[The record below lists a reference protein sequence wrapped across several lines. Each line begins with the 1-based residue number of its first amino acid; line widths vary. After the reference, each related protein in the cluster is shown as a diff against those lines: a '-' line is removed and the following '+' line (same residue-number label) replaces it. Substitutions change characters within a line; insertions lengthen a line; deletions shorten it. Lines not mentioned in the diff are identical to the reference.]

1 MGKIVVKIVD
11 AIGGQSAAGG
21 LADFEMLRL
30 YKDDVV
36 RLGTDIL
43 ESQVS
48 GGVLPLT
55 QAEYDAIVA

>member
-1 MGKIVVKIVD
+1 MGKIVVKIVAD
-11 AIGGQSAAGG
+11 GTNVSGG
-21 LADFEMLRL
+21 LVDFEMLRL
-30 YKDDVV
+30 YKADVV
-36 RLGTDIL
+36 RLTTDIA